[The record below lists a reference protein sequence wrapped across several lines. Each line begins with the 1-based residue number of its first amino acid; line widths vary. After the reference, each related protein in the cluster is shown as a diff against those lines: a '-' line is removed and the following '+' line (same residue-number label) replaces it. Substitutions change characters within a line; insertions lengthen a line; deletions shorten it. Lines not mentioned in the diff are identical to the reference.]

1 MRDTSKIHDEIH
13 VSQMHPE
20 RDVSDMKE
28 TCGIHAKY
36 MRDTCILRGN
46 QDTFGIHAEYMRN
59 TCGIHVGYM
68 WDTYLGGLG
77 ECIDAIIESSAP
89 IRPPMSSLCRN
100 GSSPARS
107 SSSIFSFVMATL
119 IPAGLPPWLS
129 AKRSN
134 FSCSPLKGLS
144 REQGPTY
151 PRMYPYVSDMY
162 RECILCVMYLRVKI
176 HCILNVS

>member
-1 MRDTSKIHDEIH
+1 M
-13 VSQMHPE
+13 Q
-20 RDVSDMKE
+20 
-28 TCGIHAKY
+28 KY

-59 TCGIHVGYM
+59 TCGIHAGYMSGYM

-77 ECIDAIIESSAP
+77 ECIDAMFIESSAP

-107 SSSIFSFVMATL
+107 SSSIFSFVMGATL

-134 FSCSPLKGLS
+134 FSCSTE
-144 REQGPTY
+144 RFEQGPTY

-162 RECILCVMYLRVKI
+162 RECILCVMYLE
-176 HCILNVS
+176 CILNVF

>member
-1 MRDTSKIHDEIH
+1 
-13 VSQMHPE
+13 
-20 RDVSDMKE
+20 
-28 TCGIHAKY
+28 
-36 MRDTCILRGN
+36 MRDTCVIHAGYMYPHRGN

-89 IRPPMSSLCRN
+89 IKPPMSSLCRN
-100 GSSPARS
+100 GSYPARS

>member
-1 MRDTSKIHDEIH
+1 
-13 VSQMHPE
+13 
-20 RDVSDMKE
+20 
-28 TCGIHAKY
+28 
-36 MRDTCILRGN
+36 MRDTC
-46 QDTFGIHAEYMRN
+46 GIHAEYMRN

-68 WDTYLGGLG
+68 WDRNLGGLG

-89 IRPPMSSLCRN
+89 ITGHTHVLLVQKWVLSSTLQLLHLLL
-100 GSSPARS
+100 
-107 SSSIFSFVMATL
+107 FVMATL

-134 FSCSPLKGLS
+134 FSCSPLKGLI

-176 HCILNVS
+176 HCVVNVSRMYSECIVKKDTYP

>member
-28 TCGIHAKY
+28 TCGIHARY

-59 TCGIHVGYM
+59 ACGIHVGYM

-77 ECIDAIIESSAP
+77 EYIDAMFIESSAP

-100 GSSPARS
+100 GSAPARS

-129 AKRSN
+129 TKRSN
-134 FSCSPLKGLS
+134 FSCSTE
-144 REQGPTY
+144 RFE
-151 PRMYPYVSDMY
+151 
-162 RECILCVMYLRVKI
+162 
-176 HCILNVS
+176 

>member
-1 MRDTSKIHDEIH
+1 M
-13 VSQMHPE
+13 QN
-20 RDVSDMKE
+20 
-28 TCGIHAKY
+28 TCGIHVSSEVIK
-36 MRDTCILRGN
+36 
-46 QDTFGIHAEYMRN
+46 IHLGYMRN

-68 WDTYLGGLG
+68 WDTYLG

-89 IRPPMSSLCRN
+89 IKPPMSSLCRN
-100 GSSPARS
+100 GSYPARS
-107 SSSIFSFVMATL
+107 SSSIFCFVMATL

-134 FSCSPLKGLS
+134 FSCSPLKGLI